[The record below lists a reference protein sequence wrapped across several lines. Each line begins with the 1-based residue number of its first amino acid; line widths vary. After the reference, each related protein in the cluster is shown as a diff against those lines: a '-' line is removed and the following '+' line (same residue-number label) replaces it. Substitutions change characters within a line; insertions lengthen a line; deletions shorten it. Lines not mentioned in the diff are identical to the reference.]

1 MPYCLPKEDAD
12 RFKRAIIAGE
22 IDPAKL
28 AEMTSEERHTFLAS
42 ILGEPNAGPVNAL
55 FEKKLLLKNQQ
66 AGMIS
71 WAKQV
76 MGQNRP
82 AHKTII
88 DKINGLKE
96 VLTPK
101 EEDAFLGDLAND
113 QLGIRLTS
121 EEAHKIADLA
131 EDVRK
136 TKAARDAGGDR
147 MLYGRAVVALRDFLD
162 ELKLAAGK
170 ITMADFKANPGA
182 TAGKIGHAAAGN
194 TKAIVASMDNSA
206 IFRQG
211 WKTLWTHPG
220 IWQHN
225 ARISF
230 VNLVKAFGSD
240 VVMKELNADIVSRQ
254 NYDLMKRA
262 GLKVYDVNEEAF
274 PTSLPEK
281 LFPKSWNPYRASEHA
296 YTAFVQ
302 RTRADV
308 FDKYIEIATDS
319 GADMPDLSAIK
330 KMRNAITGRGSVD
343 LNNDE
348 DLQGIGKLVN
358 SLTGRGNLGTQGEK
372 VAGAINNVF
381 FSPRMVKGHW
391 DTLTG
396 HAFENM
402 GSQYWSFARKQAAIN
417 LVKIIGGIAAILT
430 IARALKKDSVEL
442 DPRSADFGK
451 IKIGHTR
458 FDMSGGM
465 SSLVVLAAREA
476 TQASKSSTT
485 GKVHPLNSGKF
496 GSQTGTDVLYN
507 FFENKL
513 APVSSVVKDMLK
525 GRTFSGENPGILNE
539 AKNLLVPMTIT
550 NAQEIYKDPES
561 ANIVLAVLA
570 DALGIST
577 NTYGPYKKQ
586 AFTHK

>member
-1 MPYCLPKEDAD
+1 MVYCLPKDDAD

-28 AEMTSEERHTFLAS
+28 AEMTSGERHAFLAN
-42 ILGEPNAGPVNAL
+42 ILGEANAGPVNTL
-55 FEKKLLLKNQQ
+55 FESKLLLKNQQ

-76 MGQNRP
+76 MGHNKP
-82 AHKTII
+82 AQKTII
-88 DKINGLKE
+88 DKINGMKE

-101 EEDAFLGDLAND
+101 TEDAFLGDLAEHK
-113 QLGIRLTS
+113 LGVGVTH
-121 EEAHKIADLA
+121 EEAQKIADLA
-131 EDVRK
+131 EEIQK
-136 TKAARDAGGDR
+136 TKAERDSGGDR
-147 MLYGRAVVALRDFLD
+147 LPYGRAVVALRDFIS

-170 ITMADFKANPGA
+170 ITMEGFKENPGA
-182 TAGKIGHAAAGN
+182 TIGKIAHAAAGN

-220 IWQHN
+220 IWQSN
-225 ARISF
+225 ARASF

-240 VVMKELNADIVSRQ
+240 AVMKELNADIVSRP

-281 LFPKSWNPYRASEHA
+281 IPVLGKFYRSSEHA

-302 RTRADV
+302 KTRADV
-308 FDKYIEIATDS
+308 FDKYIEIAQRSGIDLEDS
-319 GADMPDLSAIK
+319 KELRS
-330 KMRNAITGRGSVD
+330 
-343 LNNDE
+343 
-348 DLQGIGKLVN
+348 IGKLVN
-358 SLTGRGNLGTQGEK
+358 SLTGRGNLGPFEK
-372 VAGAINNVF
+372 VAGVVNNVF
-381 FSPRMVKGHW
+381 FSPRMVKSHI
-391 DTLTG
+391 DTLLLHPTDTMSTFG
-396 HAFENM
+396 
-402 GSQYWSFARKQAAIN
+402 RKQAAIN
-417 LVKIIGGIAAILT
+417 LLKIIGGIAAIAA
-430 IARALKKDSVEL
+430 IARAVRKDSVEL

-451 IKIGHTR
+451 IKVGHTR
-458 FDMSGGM
+458 FDISGGM
-465 SSLVVLAAREA
+465 SSLVTLAAREA

-513 APVSSVVKDMLK
+513 SPVASVVRDMMK
-525 GRTFSGENPGILNE
+525 GQTFSGARPTIGNE
-539 AKNLLVPMTIT
+539 AQNLLVPMTIT
-550 NAQEIYKDPES
+550 NAQEIYKDPNA

-586 AFTHK
+586 PVHK

>member
-1 MPYCLPKEDAD
+1 MPMKYCLPKDDAD
-12 RFKRAIIAGE
+12 RLRAALNE
-22 IDPAKL
+22 ATDL
-28 AEMTSEERHTFLAS
+28 SEMTSEERHLYFAN
-42 ILGEPNAGPVNAL
+42 IIGEQNAGPVNAL
-55 FEKKLLLKNQQ
+55 FESKLLLKNKK
-66 AGMIS
+66 AGMIA
-71 WAKQV
+71 WAKSV
-76 MGQNRP
+76 MGPTNPKVKQDV
-82 AHKTII
+82 IS
-88 DKINGLKE
+88 KIEGLND
-96 VLTPK
+96 VLNARD
-101 EEDAFLGDLAND
+101 EDAFLSDLAEHKM
-113 QLGIRLTS
+113 GIRLS
-121 EEAHKIADLA
+121 FEEAKKISDLS
-131 EDVRK
+131 EQVTL
-136 TKAARDAGGDR
+136 TKMARDAGGDR
-147 MLYGRAVVALRDFLD
+147 MPYGRAVVALRDFLD

-182 TAGKIGHAAAGN
+182 TVGKIAHAAAGN

-240 VVMKELNADIVSRQ
+240 AVMKELNADIVSRP

-274 PTSLPEK
+274 PTSFPEK
-281 LFPKSWNPYRASEHA
+281 IPIIGKFYKSSEHA

-302 RTRADV
+302 KTRADV

-319 GADMPDLSAIK
+319 WADMPNLSAIRK
-330 KMRNAITGRGSVD
+330 LRNSITGRGSVD
-343 LNNDE
+343 LKNDE

-358 SLTGRGNLGTQGEK
+358 SLTGRGNLGAQGEK

-381 FSPRMVKGHW
+381 FSPRMVKSHV
-391 DTLTG
+391 DTLTA

-430 IARALKKDSVEL
+430 IARALKKDSVEF

-458 FDMSGGM
+458 FDMTGGM
-465 SSLVVLAAREA
+465 GSLAVLAARLA

-496 GSQTGTDVLYN
+496 GSQTGMDVAYN

-513 APVSSVVKDMLK
+513 SPVASLVRDMMK
-525 GRTFSGENPGILNE
+525 GRTFSGEKPGILNE
-539 AKNLLVPMTIT
+539 AQNLFVPMTIT
-550 NAQEIYKDPES
+550 NAMEIYRDPDS

-586 AFTHK
+586 VAHK